1 MPSSPGPGSAQP
13 PLAEIGGPPAM
24 SQENVAVVRAIHEAL
39 ARGESP
45 ATLGLLHPDIEYVN
59 PAGAVEPGTR
69 RGIAAYEDALRSM
82 HEAFEDVRIE
92 VREIIDA
99 GDQVV
104 VLATYTAR
112 GRGSG
117 AQRQHEGG
125 TYGPFGTGRLSAS
138 SGSISRPTPSKPQGY
153 ERAASFRPEARA
165 RR

>member
-1 MPSSPGPGSAQP
+1 
-13 PLAEIGGPPAM
+13 M
-24 SQENVAVVRAIHEAL
+24 SHQNVAVVRAIHEAL

-59 PAGAVEPGTR
+59 PPGAVEPGTR

-82 HEAFEDVRIE
+82 NEAFEDVRIE

-112 GRGSG
+112 GRSSG
-117 AQRQHEGG
+117 AQRQNEDGYVWTLRGG
-125 TYGPFGTGRLSAS
+125 KAVSFKWFHNQADAL
-138 SGSISRPTPSKPQGY
+138 
-153 ERAASFRPEARA
+153 EAAGLRE
-165 RR
+165 